1 MQVGL
6 VGSGNMARAL
16 ARGWGRPVLCFDPV
30 AERARAL
37 AQETGGEALASNAEV
52 ARRAELVVLCHKPA
66 QLQSVAEEVA
76 PQARA
81 VASIL
86 AATPLDAVREAYPGL
101 PVYRFIPSLPVEVR
115 QGAVVQA
122 ADPER
127 EGAALP
133 GALAPDAIEE
143 APGGGGALGA
153 QALSRDLALD
163 ARVRELF
170 AELGSLVVLDDALLD
185 VATGLMS
192 CAPAYV
198 ALVAEAQIDAGV
210 RRGIPAAEG
219 ARLVVQTLAGT
230 AELLRRREYD
240 TLALRREVCSPGGL
254 TARGVDALERGGVRA
269 AFSEALDAV
278 LRRRGRGGPGG
289 QGGRRGPGR
298 DGERV
303 RREQSR

>member
-1 MQVGL
+1 MRIGL
-6 VGSGNMARAL
+6 IGCGNMARAL

-30 AERARAL
+30 AERAQAL
-37 AQETGGEALASNAEV
+37 VGEIGGEALRSNAEV
-52 ARRAELVVLCHKPA
+52 ASRAELVVLCHKPA

-76 PQARA
+76 PHARA

-86 AATPLDAVREAYPGL
+86 AATPLAAVREAYPGL

-127 EGAALP
+127 EAATLSGAPAV
-133 GALAPDAIEE
+133 DATEE
-143 APGGGGALGA
+143 TLSGGI
-153 QALSRDLALD
+153 ALD
-163 ARVRELF
+163 AQVRELF
-170 AELGSLVVLDDALLD
+170 AELGTLVVLDDALLD

-198 ALVAEAQIDAGV
+198 ALIAEAQIDAGV
-210 RRGIPAAEG
+210 RRGIPADEG

-230 AELLRRREYD
+230 AELLRRRDYD
-240 TLALRREVCSPGGL
+240 TLALRREVSSPGGL

-269 AFSEALDAV
+269 AFSDALDAA
-278 LRRRGRGGPGG
+278 LRRRGGPGG
-289 QGGRRGPGR
+289 RRWGP
-298 DGERV
+298 
-303 RREQSR
+303 RR